1 MGNKEQGGDGR
12 NSTSDEEEEERR
24 RTDGWLQ
31 TEASSN
37 LRSKKRPTNRPRP
50 VLYTFAEFPPHLH
63 PSFTST
69 CASLFLCFFVT
80 AYRTDRTSPPPSL
93 AFFTVCVLRRSGHPP
108 VPDRPRVGMYCIL
121 GDGLWVCIVYLPLV
135 LGKVGRLKLMVAF
148 AEFERCGRARRI
160 VTIRLTRFGFD
171 GSMQTRFDLG
181 VKQQVHRSEQPN
193 ILKPNEI
200 DSTVGHIH
208 GSLLQ

>member
-108 VPDRPRVGMYCIL
+108 VPRSSSCWYVLYPRRRTMGLHCIFASGIGESWPL
-121 GDGLWVCIVYLPLV
+121 EAYGGVCRVRTVRKSKTDCYYSLDTFWLRWIY
-135 LGKVGRLKLMVAF
+135 AN
-148 AEFERCGRARRI
+148 A
-160 VTIRLTRFGFD
+160 IRF
-171 GSMQTRFDLG
+171 
-181 VKQQVHRSEQPN
+181 RSEATSPS
-193 ILKPNEI
+193 IR
-200 DSTVGHIH
+200 TT
-208 GSLLQ
+208 